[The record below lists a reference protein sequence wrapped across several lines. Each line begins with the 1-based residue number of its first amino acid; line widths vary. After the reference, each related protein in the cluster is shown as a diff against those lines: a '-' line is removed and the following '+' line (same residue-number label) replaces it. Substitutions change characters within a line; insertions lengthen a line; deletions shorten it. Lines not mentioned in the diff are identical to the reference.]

1 MADTHI
7 PQKGTIHPLAV
18 QCPAQ
23 MGPGV
28 EGASAQDGVLGGRCR
43 GGWGRDKQRFPYGW
57 A

>member
-1 MADTHI
+1 MADPHI
-7 PQKGTIHPLAV
+7 PQKGTVHSLAV

-43 GGWGRDKQRFPYGW
+43 GGWGRDKQRFPYGRD
-57 A
+57 